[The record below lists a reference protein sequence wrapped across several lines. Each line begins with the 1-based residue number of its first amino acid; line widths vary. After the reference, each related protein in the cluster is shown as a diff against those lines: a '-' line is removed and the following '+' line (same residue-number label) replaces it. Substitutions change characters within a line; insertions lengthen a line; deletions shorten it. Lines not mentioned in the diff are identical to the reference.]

1 MTFGE
6 ATEHLDKKNEAL
18 IGGWSILVRKLKH
31 KVQKPFIREI
41 AVSEYSYNCGEQTL
55 PIATDWT
62 VIFDFRRMLNL
73 PPLLRL
79 IFLLFLYF

>member
-1 MTFGE
+1 MTLLSYCLHIFVSLQHFNMTFGE

-41 AVSEYSYNCGEQTL
+41 AVSEYSYNCGEQTS
-55 PIATDWT
+55 PIATD
-62 VIFDFRRMLNL
+62 
-73 PPLLRL
+73 
-79 IFLLFLYF
+79 